1 MEARITM
8 VCLIALSLNV
18 NLAYSLN
25 FGNSRHFGGHGSEIP
40 HDKKKLI
47 IDMLKLQ
54 FDDLVKDLF
63 DDAGGKFVLKS
74 PGYFDY
80 FFLAYDIAYP
90 IGGYLGYV
98 GEKPLTREE
107 LCRQLIGAGTG
118 FVGSVGGVSVGSYAG
133 TWILPGWGTLIGG
146 TIGGN
151 LGYSYGKKFG
161 VKVIGEICPA
171 VLT

>member
-1 MEARITM
+1 MHSWHM
-8 VCLIALSLNV
+8 YYDVV
-18 NLAYSLN
+18 N
-25 FGNSRHFGGHGSEIP
+25 
-40 HDKKKLI
+40 
-47 IDMLKLQ
+47 
-54 FDDLVKDLF
+54 
-63 DDAGGKFVLKS
+63 
-74 PGYFDY
+74 
-80 FFLAYDIAYP
+80 P

-118 FVGSVGGVSVGSYAG
+118 FVGSVGGASVGSYAG

-151 LGYSYGKKFG
+151 VGYSFGKEFG

-171 VLT
+171 ILANALYEVASFEPNHYNTVNNHHMQLKIK